1 MSFDYN
7 IISGRPRTY
16 QLSVPVGNPEE
27 MIVLAFTHA
36 ASDGM
41 FAYETDAVFEFAMQ
55 ELLQI
60 YEKYGR
66 FAEGKAVV
74 NLFAS
79 YGFEP
84 A

>member
-1 MSFDYN
+1 MSFDYK
-7 IISGRPRTY
+7 IMPGRPRNY

-27 MIVLAFTHA
+27 IITLTFMHA
-36 ASDGM
+36 VSDGM

-55 ELLQI
+55 ELEQI

-66 FAEGKAVV
+66 FAEKEAVT
-74 NLFAS
+74 NLFES

>member
-1 MSFDYN
+1 MSFDYK
-7 IISGRPRTY
+7 IVSGRPRTY
-16 QLSVPVGNPEE
+16 QLSVPVGSPAI
-27 MIVLAFTHA
+27 IVALTFKHV

-60 YEKYGR
+60 YERYGR

>member
-1 MSFDYN
+1 MSFDYK
-7 IISGRPRTY
+7 ILPGRPRIY

-27 MIVLAFTHA
+27 MATLAFTHA

-55 ELLQI
+55 ELEQI

-66 FAEGKAVV
+66 FAEKEAVA

>member
-1 MSFDYN
+1 MGFDYK
-7 IISGRPRTY
+7 IMPGRPRTY
-16 QLSVPVGNPEE
+16 QLSVPVGNPAI
-27 MIVLAFTHA
+27 IVILMFKHA

>member
-1 MSFDYN
+1 MDFDYK
-7 IISGRPRTY
+7 IIPGRPRTY
-16 QLSVPVGNPEE
+16 QLSVLVGSPAT
-27 MIVLAFTHA
+27 IVALMFKHA

>member
-1 MSFDYN
+1 MDFDYK
-7 IISGRPRTY
+7 IIPGRPRVY
-16 QLSVPVGNPEE
+16 HLSVPVGNPEE
-27 MIVLAFTHA
+27 ITIFAFTHV

-84 A
+84 V